1 VSFANT
7 SFFAGDQ
14 AGEIYT
20 SATGASWVGPT
31 AIASVSSSIMG
42 VSYANEKYL
51 LAPSSGNLQW
61 SSDGATWTTCV
72 TPKDMLSVASMCV
85 GEGRFAILT
94 NNAGL
99 DIYTGSNIFCT
110 PDGNSWLLPSPV
122 LQYDSSHL
130 YTAIQWVPFIEAG
143 GAFIVT
149 QS

>member
-94 NNAGL
+94 NNAVP
-99 DIYTGSNIFCT
+99 DFYTGSNIFCT
-110 PDGNSWLLPSPV
+110 FDGVSWLLPSPV
-122 LQYDSSHL
+122 LQNTSSHP
-130 YTAIQWVPFIEAG
+130 YTGIQWVPSIG
-143 GAFIVT
+143 TGAFIVT
-149 QS
+149 RL